1 MVLGLGLGI
10 LFGGRGEGAL
20 PYLCRVSHSEAGGNG
35 AYRPIR
41 GGIRCCHFEKMTRD
55 WRSEKRKQMVLVQS
69 TLVSPVSYQLRDQR
83 QKRKG
88 PLNLSRH

>member
-20 PYLCRVSHSEAGGNG
+20 PYQCRVSHSEAGEKE

-41 GGIRCCHFEKMTRD
+41 SCIWCCHFGKMTRD
-55 WRSEKRKQMVLVQS
+55 WRSEKRKQVVLVQS
-69 TLVSPVSYQLRDQR
+69 KLVSSVSYQLRDQR
-83 QKRKG
+83 QKKD
-88 PLNLSRH
+88 P